1 MKFLKGQK
9 VRDVAKRLAMSEA
22 NLYRKQK
29 IAIEVVAKTILEMEK
44 QAREELNGSTVKAKK

>member
-1 MKFLKGQK
+1 
-9 VRDVAKRLAMSEA
+9 MSEA

-44 QAREELNGSTVKAKK
+44 QAREGNKKSSLEND